1 MLDKSRLLVL
11 VLTFSK
17 KLKHIETEHRSD
29 VEFRYI
35 VYSQLVADI
44 GKPVPARGS
53 VEIHAY
59 AYAAGDEQPE
69 YALQIHCQVEAV
81 GHQAAGATEF
91 VVGDVG
97 LVEEGEV
104 IYNDYV
110 FSNRLTADKS
120 LLKKNNI
127 PSSYNDYTFAK
138 IAEKMTSE
146 AKERPNDRISTNG
159 V

>member
-1 MLDKSRLLVL
+1 MLVL

-44 GKPVPARGS
+44 GKPVPARGT

-104 IYNDYV
+104 YV
-110 FSNRLTADKS
+110 RDELKPADIDAGGEQGTVSDINRDG
-120 LLKKNNI
+120 I
-127 PSSYNDYTFAK
+127 V
-138 IAEKMTSE
+138 
-146 AKERPNDRISTNG
+146 G
-159 V
+159 